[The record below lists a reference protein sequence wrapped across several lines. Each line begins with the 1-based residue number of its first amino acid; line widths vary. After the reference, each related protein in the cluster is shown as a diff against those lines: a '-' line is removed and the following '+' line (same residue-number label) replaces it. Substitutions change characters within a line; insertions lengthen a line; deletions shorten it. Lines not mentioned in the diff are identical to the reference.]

1 MSAAIAPAPC
11 GNCPFRKDVPIYL
24 RPERRQEIVDAV
36 TNGRDFYCHGTTV
49 DVEDDEGECSREVT
63 SSSSICAGAAKA
75 VMAAGGTT
83 QMMRINERLG
93 LADLDKVE
101 DRGADVWA
109 LDQWPR
115 LAEGSTGDAPVW
127 ETGDEYGV
135 DTCTVGG
142 PGCEA
147 PAGWLGPGGTVV
159 RGTVAADAECSACGE
174 PVCSTCLDGG
184 DVCSDCVEDE
194 WDDEDDDDEELV
206 G

>member
-1 MSAAIAPAPC
+1 MSRMSKQAIAPAPC

-24 RPERRQEIVDAV
+24 RAGRRQEIVDAV
-36 TNGRDFYCHGTTV
+36 TEGRDFYCHGTTV
-49 DVEDDEGECSREVT
+49 PSEDDEGGCTREVAST
-63 SSSSICAGAAKA
+63 SSICAGAAKA

-83 QMMRINERLG
+83 QMMRITERLG

-101 DRGADVWA
+101 GRGADVWA

-115 LAEGSTGDAPVW
+115 LAEGATGDAPVW
-127 ETGDEYGV
+127 EVGNEYGV
-135 DTCTVGG
+135 DTCTVNG

-159 RGTVAADAECSACGE
+159 RGTVPADSECEECGE
-174 PVCSTCLDGG
+174 PACSTCLNEDGR
-184 DVCSDCVEDE
+184 CEDCTSWCE
-194 WDDEDDDDEELV
+194 DEELV